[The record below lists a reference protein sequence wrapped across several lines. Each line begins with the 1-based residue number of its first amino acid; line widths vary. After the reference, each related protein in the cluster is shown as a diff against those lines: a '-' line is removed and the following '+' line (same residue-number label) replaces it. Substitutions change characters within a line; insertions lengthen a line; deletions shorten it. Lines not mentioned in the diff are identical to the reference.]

1 MSGFDQFALV
11 RLRSGVN
18 LPKFPFFGSD
28 SEFGVGECF
37 GDLSLAKFATGLSF
51 RFAKLKKRER
61 M

>member
-1 MSGFDQFALV
+1 M
-11 RLRSGVN
+11 N